1 MIEQILLGNSS
12 LAGVREIGGFGQPL
26 HLLYPQIRAVLI
38 NELGPEAATIL
49 AEPVVDRVGN
59 RIDWYTQGDPD
70 YPPSPLSALPD
81 DQRLVVRSQIDDFLR
96 RGCNLAERYTASAD
110 PRRVQLGALLQAVLH
125 PPAESDVFLVHNQP
139 VIIGWAFALDRPWD
153 MAANPVRGPG
163 PASPVNQLAAAPHD
177 VVIPD
182 MAIPE
187 LTSAA
192 APESASLPGAEPAS
206 SAPPELPP
214 PLEPIT
220 PSATPLPLPLP
231 SQSLIPNGI
240 PVDQAPESVAAQ
252 QDEGGKSSPWL
263 WWLIALIVLLL
274 LFAAYWWMQDR
285 SPPPV
290 VAVTPGVLPVVEP
303 ERTATQQAQ
312 LGTVPPPAVDSSAQ
326 IAPRLAS
333 PGSASAVAV
342 KPAVPMDA
350 MPPPRPD
357 GISPLLVNPAPV
369 SEAGSKQAVAMPT
382 ATGERRVESA
392 LSADDTAGKSNA
404 AAKPLPVEPLSPTR
418 ASSTATAPSAAE
430 PSLAQALGGRDS
442 MPPAAS
448 KSPLPPIKAEPVAAT
463 APAVA
468 AEPSLEQALS
478 ERESKLPAASKSPL
492 SPIAPPIKAEPT
504 SEERREFA
512 SRMSATGAVT
522 GEITATL
529 LWNSPGDLDLLVR
542 CPSGQQLDYRSP
554 AECGGALDV
563 DANAAR
569 VSLSARPME
578 NAFWPSGKAAPGN
591 YEIAVRYAPRKD
603 EQNPQE
609 TRFQVRLVRD
619 GQESVFKGVVQP
631 NTVTSVTTFT
641 VER

>member
-26 HLLYPQIRAVLI
+26 HLLYPQIRAVLT
-38 NELGPEAATIL
+38 NELGPEAATIF

-70 YPPSPLSALPD
+70 QPPSPFNALPD
-81 DQRLVVRSQIDDFLR
+81 HQRQVVGSQINDFLR
-96 RGCNLAERYTASAD
+96 RGCDLAERYVASAD

-125 PPAESDVFLVHNQP
+125 PPAESDVFLVHDQP
-139 VIIGWAFALDRPWD
+139 VIIGWAFARDRPWN
-153 MAANPVRGPG
+153 MAANPVRS

-177 VVIPD
+177 VAIPD

-206 SAPPELPP
+206 NAPPPELPP
-214 PLEPIT
+214 PLPVPPQEPMA
-220 PSATPLPLPLP
+220 PSVAPLPLP
-231 SQSLIPNGI
+231 SQEVMSTAI
-240 PVDQAPESVAAQ
+240 PVDPMPESVAAQ

-263 WWLIALIVLLL
+263 WWLIALIVLLA

-285 SPPPV
+285 PQS
-290 VAVTPGVLPVVEP
+290 VAP
-303 ERTATQQAQ
+303 ERAATQQAQ
-312 LGTVPPPAVDSSAQ
+312 LDAVPPPSPDSSAR
-326 IAPRLAS
+326 IAPRSAS
-333 PGSASAVAV
+333 PGSTSAVAV
-342 KPAVPMDA
+342 KPAIPVYA
-350 MPPPRPD
+350 MPSPRPD
-357 GISPLLVNPAPV
+357 GISSLPVSPAPV
-369 SEAGSKQAVAMPT
+369 SEAGSKQAAAMPP

-392 LSADDTAGKSNA
+392 IAADDAAGESNTASQ
-404 AAKPLPVEPLSPTR
+404 PLPTR
-418 ASSTATAPSAAE
+418 ASSTATAPLAAAE
-430 PSLAQALGGRDS
+430 PSLEQALIGRES
-442 MPPAAS
+442 KPPAAS
-448 KSPLPPIKAEPVAAT
+448 KSPLPPIAPPIKAESVSAT
-463 APAVA
+463 APSAA
-468 AEPSLEQALS
+468 AEPSLEQALDG
-478 ERESKLPAASKSPL
+478 RESKPPAASKSPL
-492 SPIAPPIKAEPT
+492 PPIKAEPT

-512 SRMSATGAVT
+512 SRMSATGAGT

-569 VSLSARPME
+569 ASLSARPVE
-578 NAFWPSGKAAPGN
+578 NAFWPAGKATPGN

-609 TRFQVRLVRD
+609 TPFQVRLIRD
-619 GQESVFKGVVQP
+619 GQESVFKGVVRP
-631 NTVTSVTTFT
+631 NTVTSVTTFR

>member
-26 HLLYPQIRAVLI
+26 HLLYPQIRAVLT
-38 NELGPEAATIL
+38 NELGPEAATIF

-70 YPPSPLSALPD
+70 QPPSPFNALPD
-81 DQRLVVRSQIDDFLR
+81 HQRQVVGSQIDDFLR
-96 RGCNLAERYTASAD
+96 RGCDLAERYVASAD

-125 PPAESDVFLVHNQP
+125 PPAESDVFLVHDQP
-139 VIIGWAFALDRPWD
+139 VIIGWAFARDRPWN
-153 MAANPVRGPG
+153 MAANPVRS

-177 VVIPD
+177 VAIPD

-192 APESASLPGAEPAS
+192 APEAEPAS
-206 SAPPELPP
+206 NAPPPELPP
-214 PLEPIT
+214 PLPVPPQEPMA
-220 PSATPLPLPLP
+220 PSVAPLPLP
-231 SQSLIPNGI
+231 SQEVMSTAI
-240 PVDQAPESVAAQ
+240 PVDPMPESVAAQ

-263 WWLIALIVLLL
+263 WWLIALIVLLA

-285 SPPPV
+285 PQS
-290 VAVTPGVLPVVEP
+290 VAP
-303 ERTATQQAQ
+303 ERAATQQAQ
-312 LGTVPPPAVDSSAQ
+312 LDAVPPPSPDSSAR
-326 IAPRLAS
+326 IAPRSAS
-333 PGSASAVAV
+333 PGSTSAVAV
-342 KPAVPMDA
+342 KPAIPVDA
-350 MPPPRPD
+350 MPSPRPD
-357 GISPLLVNPAPV
+357 GISSLPVSPAPV
-369 SEAGSKQAVAMPT
+369 SEAGSKQAAAMPP

-392 LSADDTAGKSNA
+392 IAADDAAGESNTASQ
-404 AAKPLPVEPLSPTR
+404 PLPTR
-418 ASSTATAPSAAE
+418 ASSTATAP
-430 PSLAQALGGRDS
+430 LA
-442 MPPAAS
+442 
-448 KSPLPPIKAEPVAAT
+448 
-463 APAVA
+463 A
-468 AEPSLEQALS
+468 AEPSLEQALDG
-478 ERESKLPAASKSPL
+478 RESKPPAASKSPL
-492 SPIAPPIKAEPT
+492 PPIKAEPT

-512 SRMSATGAVT
+512 SRMSATGAGT

-569 VSLSARPME
+569 ASLSARPVE
-578 NAFWPSGKAAPGN
+578 NAFWPAGKATPGN

-609 TRFQVRLVRD
+609 TPFQVRLIRD
-619 GQESVFKGVVQP
+619 GQESVFKGVVRP
-631 NTVTSVTTFT
+631 NTVTSVTTFR